1 MFLKKLTDEEKRA
14 FMVLASNIV
23 LTDDQIDLFEQKVI
37 DGFLEEMGL
46 STKDF
51 DKDASNKG
59 AVEIFRNSTNATK
72 RAVLIELLSVCFSND
87 DFDEGQV
94 KHIEEIRAGL
104 GVSQDFVEKASVW
117 VREILE
123 LTKAG
128 HLLVEEL

>member
-51 DKDASNKG
+51 DKDASNEV
-59 AVEIFRNSTNATK
+59 AVGVFRNSSDPTK
-72 RAVLIELLSVCFSND
+72 RAILVELLSVCFSND
-87 DFDEGQV
+87 DFDEGQA
-94 KHIEEIRAGL
+94 KQLEEIRVGIE
-104 GVSQDFVEKASVW
+104 VPTEFVEKAKSW
-117 VREILE
+117 VREILD